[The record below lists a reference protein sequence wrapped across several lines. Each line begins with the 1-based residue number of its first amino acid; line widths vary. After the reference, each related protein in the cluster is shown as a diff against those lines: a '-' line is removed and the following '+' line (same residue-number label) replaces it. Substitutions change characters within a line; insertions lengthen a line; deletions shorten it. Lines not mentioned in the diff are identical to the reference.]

1 MATLLT
7 TDVDNPFNGT
17 TVDTTLDDLQ
27 QAVAGGGL
35 IELIYLPDSKIM
47 VVDEEGL
54 LKWLPI
60 NREASLLA
68 QRPIVGDVV
77 IANQDEID

>member
-1 MATLLT
+1 MATRLT
-7 TDVDNPFNGT
+7 ADVENPLNGT
-17 TVDTTLDDLQ
+17 TVGTTLDDLQ
-27 QAVAGGGL
+27 QVVGGY
-35 IELIYLPDSKIM
+35 IELVYLPDSKIM